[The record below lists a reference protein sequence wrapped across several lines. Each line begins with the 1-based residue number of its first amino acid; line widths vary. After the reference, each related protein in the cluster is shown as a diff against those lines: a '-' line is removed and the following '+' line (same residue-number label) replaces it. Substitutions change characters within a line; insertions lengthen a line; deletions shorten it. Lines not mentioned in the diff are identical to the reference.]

1 MRFLFVK
8 DELCWPRVSGHDVH
22 AFGMMSALRD
32 AGHSV
37 SLLAA
42 KPCGKT
48 ALGDLELVA
57 NRTFSDHSQNGDE
70 VAARAS
76 LCLSRLQTKFCS
88 YWGIPAA
95 RIREVAE
102 VAQELHADVV
112 VAVGLDV
119 LPYLAKVRRAQ
130 RVWYAADEW
139 VVHHLSQV
147 FVTRPESWNNLQA
160 AAIKGLYEWAFAPC
174 VDRVWLVSQ
183 RDAKATRLVMR
194 GVATD
199 VVPNGV
205 NTEDYAPQ
213 NVTEIDQSCVF
224 WGRLDFGPNLDA
236 VRWFAHRVWRP
247 LTLRNPAARF
257 TVFGFKPG
265 DEIRRLA
272 AEFDFELITDLP
284 DIRSQI
290 CARQLV
296 VLPFVSGTGIKNKLL
311 EAASLGRPI
320 LASPTA
326 LNGVELGGSQPVY
339 TVARPQQWI
348 TEIENLWRDPERRQQ
363 TGRAARRWVER
374 DFTWSSAAARVIRGL
389 TK

>member
-1 MRFLFVK
+1 MHFLFVK

-22 AFGMMSALRD
+22 TFGMMSALRA
-32 AGHSV
+32 AGHEI
-37 SLLAA
+37 SLLTVR
-42 KPCGKT
+42 PCEQG
-48 ALGDLELVA
+48 ALGDLELV
-57 NRTFSDHSQNGDE
+57 SSQIFHDDGQDIDLDE
-70 VAARAS
+70 MAT
-76 LCLSRLQTKFCS
+76 LQLSRLQTKFCS
-88 YWGIPAA
+88 YWGIPAS
-95 RIREVAE
+95 RIHQVAATAE
-102 VAQELHADVV
+102 ELHADVV

-119 LPYLAKVRRAQ
+119 LPYLAKVRGAQ

-139 VVHHLSQV
+139 VVHHLSQ
-147 FVTRPESWNNLQA
+147 FFWTRRESWNNLQV

-213 NVTEIDQSCVF
+213 NVAEIDDSCVF

-236 VRWFAHRVWRP
+236 VRWFVHNVWRP
-247 LTLRNPAARF
+247 LTHRNPAARF

-265 DEIRRLA
+265 DEIRYLA
-272 AEFDFELITDLP
+272 AEFGFELITDLP

-290 CARQLV
+290 CQRQLV

-320 LASPTA
+320 LASPVA
-326 LNGVELGGSQPVY
+326 LNGVELGTDQPVF
-339 TVARPQQWI
+339 TAARPREWI
-348 TEIENLWRDPERRQQ
+348 AEIENLWRDPARRRQ
-363 TGRAARRWVER
+363 TGSAARRWVQR
-374 DFTWSSAAARVIRGL
+374 DYTWSSAAARVLRSL